1 MVWDDGLEFQNETLY
16 VEKPEGKVSK
26 PIPLLGFPGLATVLG
41 LIGSPASPVVAAP
54 LAQRPFEAWMKQG
67 WSQAWWGHDLLT
79 LKCIG
84 SNLLIKVY

>member
-16 VEKPEGKVSK
+16 VEKPEGKVSH

-41 LIGSPASPVVAAP
+41 LIGSPALPVVAAP

-67 WSQAWWGHDLLT
+67 
-79 LKCIG
+79 
-84 SNLLIKVY
+84 